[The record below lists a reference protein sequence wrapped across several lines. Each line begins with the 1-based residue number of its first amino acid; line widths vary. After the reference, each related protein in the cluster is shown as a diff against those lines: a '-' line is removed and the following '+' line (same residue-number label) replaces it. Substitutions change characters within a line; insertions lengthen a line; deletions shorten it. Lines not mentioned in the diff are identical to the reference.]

1 MFTQLAQMLRKGD
14 TVTVTIAIEKDT
26 ESTPVAPGAQHLALP
41 AGSIELRVNVFPKL
55 FTLDGERGAD
65 RQALNTPLSVVAT
78 ADELDGPT
86 FIDTLTKF
94 TASAN
99 TTRNTLDEV
108 EAAHKAAADAAK
120 TKSPSR
126 GSAKPGAKPAKA
138 LPATKAAKAAA
149 PEPPKE
155 EDHNE
160 SLDI

>member
-120 TKSPSR
+120 TKP
-126 GSAKPGAKPAKA
+126 KPGAKPAKA
-138 LPATKAAKAAA
+138 LPAAKPAKAAA

>member
-1 MFTQLAQMLRKGD
+1 MLRKGD
-14 TVTVTIAIEKDT
+14 TVTVNVAIENET
-26 ESTPVAPGAQHLALP
+26 
-41 AGSIELRVNVFPKL
+41 ELRVTVFPKL
-55 FTLDGERGAD
+55 FTLDGEQGAD

-78 ADELDGPT
+78 PEELDGPT
-86 FIDTLTKF
+86 FLDTLTKF
-94 TASAN
+94 AASAT

-126 GSAKPGAKPAKA
+126 GSATPAKASPAAAKPAK
-138 LPATKAAKAAA
+138 TAA

-155 EDHNE
+155 DDHNE

>member
-126 GSAKPGAKPAKA
+126 GSAKPGTKPAKA
-138 LPATKAAKAAA
+138 LPAAKPAKAAE

>member
-26 ESTPVAPGAQHLALP
+26 ESTPVAPGAQHPALP

-65 RQALNTPLSVVAT
+65 RQALNTPLSVVAR
-78 ADELDGPT
+78 AEELDSPA
-86 FIDTLTKF
+86 FLDTLTKF
-94 TASAN
+94 TTSAT

-108 EAAHKAAADAAK
+108 EAEHKAAAEAAK
-120 TKSPSR
+120 AKP
-126 GSAKPGAKPAKA
+126 KPGAKPAKA
-138 LPATKAAKAAA
+138 LPAAKPAKAAE